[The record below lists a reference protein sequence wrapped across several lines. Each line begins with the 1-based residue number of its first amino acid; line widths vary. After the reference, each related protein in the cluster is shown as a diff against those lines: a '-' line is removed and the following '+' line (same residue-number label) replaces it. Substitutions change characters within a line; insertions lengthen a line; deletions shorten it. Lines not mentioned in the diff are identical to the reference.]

1 MTTLAIIL
9 PFVLLLFLN
18 LLLRRPLW
26 QSAGASYLLA
36 VGLWSRVPGVDT
48 ATLLGPTVRGFVLA
62 CEVGLILF
70 GAITFLE
77 YMNAIGTTDRIK
89 AALANFTSGNVVI
102 EALLLA
108 WLFCGFLE
116 GAAGFGAPAALIA
129 PLLASLGFPSLLA
142 AVLPLIGDSAAVPF
156 GAVGTPVR
164 IGLAGL
170 PTASAGIFGA
180 GINLVAG
187 LVAPVAITVLA
198 RRITPA
204 EKRSAG
210 GMGLALWA
218 GLCFT
223 LPAFAVA
230 FVGPEFPSLAGSL
243 VGLFLFCMT
252 LLLREKQAR
261 ASARKAVLL
270 LVKAFLPYLLVCAFL
285 LLGKLLLGEIK
296 FDLQILGSS
305 QSLSAFQ
312 PGLIFLLVMGLSA
325 LWRRDQSWAQIREFT
340 GLAASR
346 LPFVWLAIFCMAS
359 LAQLVVRNGPTGG
372 TGEWTKTPAAPF
384 ILVLVAVLAGALG
397 AFVAGSATV
406 AGLLTGPF
414 LAQTSELVGIDT
426 GLILGLQLVGAGA
439 GNMISLQNIAAV
451 QATVGLVDQERDMLS
466 LLWKPCALYLGLA
479 VLVGWV
485 VLVSWFW

>member
-18 LLLRRPLW
+18 LVLRRPLW

-36 VGLWSRVPGVDT
+36 IVLWSRVPGVDL
-48 ATLLGPTVRGFVLA
+48 ATLLAPTVRGFVLA

-129 PLLASLGFPSLLA
+129 PLLASLGFPTLSA

-170 PTASAGIFGA
+170 PVESAGIYGA
-180 GINLVAG
+180 GINVVAG
-187 LVAPVAITVLA
+187 LAAPLAIAALA
-198 RRITPA
+198 RRTIPE
-204 EKRSAG
+204 EKRPAG

-230 FVGPEFPSLAGSL
+230 FLGPEFPSLAGSL
-243 VGLFLFCMT
+243 VGLLLFCVT
-252 LLLREKQAR
+252 LLLRENQVGP
-261 ASARKAVLL
+261 SAREAVFLL
-270 LVKAFLPYLLVCAFL
+270 AKAFMPYLLVCAFL
-285 LLGKLLLGEIK
+285 LLGKLLLGEIR
-296 FDLQILGSS
+296 FEFQVLGST
-305 QSLSAFQ
+305 QRLSAFQ
-312 PGLIFLLVMGLSA
+312 PGLVFLMVMAFLA
-325 LWRRDQSWAQIREFT
+325 LWRRDQSWAQVRKFT
-340 GLAASR
+340 GLAAAR
-346 LPFVWLAIFCMAS
+346 LPFVCLAIFCLAS
-359 LAQLVVRNGPTGG
+359 LAQLVVQNGPTGG
-372 TGEWTKTPAAPF
+372 SGDWTKSPAAPF

-414 LAQTSELVGIDT
+414 LAQTSGVVGIDP

-451 QATVGLVDQERDMLS
+451 QATVGLVDQEREMLS
-466 LLWKPCALYLGLA
+466 LLWKPCAIYLVLA
-479 VLVGWV
+479 ILLGWV
-485 VLVSWFW
+485 VLFWH